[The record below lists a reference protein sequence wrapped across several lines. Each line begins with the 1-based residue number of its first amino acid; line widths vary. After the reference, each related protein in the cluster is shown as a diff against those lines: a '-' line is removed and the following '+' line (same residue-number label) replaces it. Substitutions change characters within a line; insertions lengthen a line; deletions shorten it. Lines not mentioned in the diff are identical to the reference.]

1 MMDATKLGDDEARK
15 GIRPWDMGK
24 DHVSASRQPLF
35 RCIRGKS
42 LLFDMTCILGRC
54 RSDAKGRQKARQ
66 REREPQGQ
74 NKKELVYLPT
84 LGTRCQVELK

>member
-1 MMDATKLGDDEARK
+1 MDATKLRDDEARK
-15 GIRPWDMGK
+15 GIRTRGQGNMGK

-35 RCIRGKS
+35 RCIGGKS

-54 RSDAKGRQKARQ
+54 RSDAKERQKARQ

-74 NKKELVYLPT
+74 NKKRIGLFT
-84 LGTRCQVELK
+84 